1 MFATWVINTILDV
14 REVIFGYR
22 IASKSNIGRPMSPNP
37 LVSGL
42 SL

>member
-1 MFATWVINTILDV
+1 MLATWVINTVLDV
-14 REVIFGYR
+14 REVIFGNR
-22 IASKSNIGRPMSPNP
+22 ITTKSNIRRPMSPNP